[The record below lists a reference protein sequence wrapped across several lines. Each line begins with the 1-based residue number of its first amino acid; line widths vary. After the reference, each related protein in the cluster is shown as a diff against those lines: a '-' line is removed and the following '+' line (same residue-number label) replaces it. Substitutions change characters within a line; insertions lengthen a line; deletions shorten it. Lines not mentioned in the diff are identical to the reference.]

1 MSDKRIRVR
10 RGGEER
16 VVEAPVGAGFLSL
29 LKMHGFSLVC
39 CNGKGTCGR
48 CRILFE
54 GQRAP
59 LPVAADRIAFSAEE
73 LRLGYRLACMHR
85 VQGDCTVRVEFV
97 ESRAVEAVTVHAGG
111 IRVGSEGTVKG
122 SAGIVKGSGE
132 GAVKSS
138 SEGIAEGS
146 SEGIAKGGSTADGVM
161 PDCKEAYLI
170 AVDLGTTTVAMQA
183 VAADSLREP
192 GQGGGLRILGEYS
205 CMNPQRRWGADVI
218 SRLQAAE
225 RGEAGELAEAV
236 RAVLEEGIERLC
248 RELGRAPESIW
259 LAGNTSMEHLLMGLD
274 TRTLGRYPFT
284 PVCLQEM
291 CLPGRRGK
299 DGVLGQEIHLPPEIR
314 LLPGISAFVGADITA
329 GLLACGFAEG
339 GGCRLFIDLGTNGE
353 MAIGRGD
360 RLICTATAAGPA
372 FEGGAGA
379 NVPGTDMIAL
389 LAEMLEG
396 GVIDETGLLQEP
408 FFDTGWQKGELRITQ
423 QDIRG
428 LQMAKAAVCAGVELL
443 MEAMGTDASGIDS
456 VFLAGG
462 FGYFLDVEKAAR
474 IGLFPPQLAGKVTAV
489 GNTSLLGAC
498 LYGGE
503 ASLREKAEAMCRR
516 AEVLNLA
523 ELPGFEQ
530 KYLDRLNF

>member
-1 MSDKRIRVR
+1 MSDKRITVR
-10 RGGEER
+10 RDGEER
-16 VVEAPVGAGFLSL
+16 VIEAPVGAGFLSL
-29 LKMHGFSLVC
+29 LKMHGFPLVC

-54 GQRAP
+54 GQRAL

-73 LRLGYRLACMHR
+73 LRQGYRLACMHR

-97 ESRAVEAVTVHAGG
+97 ESRAVEAVTAHGGG
-111 IRVGSEGTVKG
+111 IRDG
-122 SAGIVKGSGE
+122 SAGAAKC
-132 GAVKSS
+132 SS
-138 SEGIAEGS
+138 AANGGMPGRSAE
-146 SEGIAKGGSTADGVM
+146 
-161 PDCKEAYLI
+161 YLI

-183 VAADSLREP
+183 VAADSLRELKR
-192 GQGGGLRILGEYS
+192 GGRLRILGEYS
-205 CMNPQRRWGADVI
+205 CMNPQRRWGSDVI

-236 RAVLEEGIERLC
+236 RDVLEEGVEQLC
-248 RELGRAPESIW
+248 GELGGRPESIW
-259 LAGNTSMEHLLMGLD
+259 LAGNTSMEHLLMELD

-291 CLPGRRGK
+291 CLPGRQGK
-299 DGVLGQEIHLPPEIR
+299 DGVSGQEIR

-329 GLLACGFAEG
+329 GLLACGFAECEDG
-339 GGCRLFIDLGTNGE
+339 ECRLFIDLGTNGE

-360 RLICTATAAGPA
+360 RLICTAAAAGPA
-372 FEGGAGA
+372 FEGGAGV

-396 GVIDETGLLQEP
+396 GVIDETGLLKEP

-443 MEAMGTDASGIDS
+443 MEAMGTDASRIDK

-462 FGYFLDVEKAAR
+462 FGYFLDVEKAAW
-474 IGLFPPQLAGKVTAV
+474 IGLFPPQLAGRVTAV

-503 ASLREKAEAMCRR
+503 ESLREKAEAMCRR

-530 KYLDRLNF
+530 KYLERLNF

>member
-1 MSDKRIRVR
+1 MSDKRITVR
-10 RGGEER
+10 RDGEEC
-16 VVEAPVGAGFLSL
+16 VLEAPVGAGFLSL

-54 GQRAP
+54 GGRAP

-73 LRLGYRLACMHR
+73 LRQGYRLACMHR
-85 VQGDCTVRVEFV
+85 VQGDCVVQVEFV
-97 ESRAVEAVTVHAGG
+97 ESRAVEVVTAHAGG
-111 IRVGSEGTVKG
+111 IRDS
-122 SAGIVKGSGE
+122 SAGVVRDS
-132 GAVKSS
+132 GAV
-138 SEGIAEGS
+138 
-146 SEGIAKGGSTADGVM
+146 DGDM
-161 PDCKEAYLI
+161 KDRGAGYLI

-183 VAADSLREP
+183 VAADSLRELR
-192 GQGGGLRILGEYS
+192 QGGKLRILGEYS

-225 RGEAGELAEAV
+225 GGAVGELAEAV

-248 RELGRAPESIW
+248 RELGRAPAGIW

-299 DGVLGQEIHLPPEIR
+299 DVVCGQEIR

-353 MAIGRGD
+353 MAICRGD
-360 RLICTATAAGPA
+360 RLVCTATAAGPA

-379 NVPGTDMIAL
+379 NAPGTDMLAL

-443 MEAMGTDASGIDS
+443 MEAVGTDASRVDS

-503 ASLREKAEAMCRR
+503 ESLREKAEAMCRR

-530 KYLDRLNF
+530 KYLERINF

>member
-73 LRLGYRLACMHR
+73 LRQGYRLACMHR

-111 IRVGSEGTVKG
+111 IRDGSEGT
-122 SAGIVKGSGE
+122 
-132 GAVKSS
+132 
-138 SEGIAEGS
+138 
-146 SEGIAKGGSTADGVM
+146 AKGGSTANGAMADRR
-161 PDCKEAYLI
+161 EEYLI

-183 VAADSLREP
+183 VAADSLREL

-299 DGVLGQEIHLPPEIR
+299 DGDLGQEIHLPPEIR

-329 GLLACGFAEG
+329 GLLACGFAES

-428 LQMAKAAVCAGVELL
+428 LQIAKAAVCAGVELL
-443 MEAMGTDASGIDS
+443 IEAMGTDVSGIDR

-474 IGLFPPQLAGKVTAV
+474 IGLFPPQLAGKVAAV

-498 LYGGE
+498 LYGGDK
-503 ASLREKAEAMCRR
+503 SLREKAEAMCRR